1 MRDSSLVLERG
12 GVSGQVHKGHVGIWG
27 MRESSSPS
35 RGDRLRDAYYI
46 KIYIHFY
53 ALNMSFTGGSMVKN
67 LPTDRGNVGLIP
79 ELGRSPGEGM
89 ATHPSTVPWE
99 TPWTKE
105 TSKLQFMGS
114 QRVGPD

>member
-53 ALNMSFTGGSMVKN
+53 ALNMSFPGGSTVNGTRLNEK
-67 LPTDRGNVGLIP
+67 LRP
-79 ELGRSPGEGM
+79 RSPLGENKYHNLK
-89 ATHPSTVPWE
+89 AVNEAE
-99 TPWTKE
+99 T
-105 TSKLQFMGS
+105 
-114 QRVGPD
+114 